1 MKTLQNENREDVLQ
15 ELMEEFSNDVFW
27 LAYSY
32 VKDTKLAE
40 DISQD
45 VFYKCYKYLHQYKG
59 EASIKSWLLKIT
71 ANTSKNY
78 IRNKNFLI
86 FRNSRLLYEQDL
98 QTGQDTERI
107 VTKKEDHNVIL
118 EQILTL
124 NTKYREVIFLYYFQ
138 EMKISEMKKV
148 LKVNENT
155 LKTRL
160 ARARAILKNKLSDF
174 EEG

>member
-1 MKTLQNENREDVLQ
+1 M
-15 ELMEEFSNDVFW
+15 
-27 LAYSY
+27 
-32 VKDTKLAE
+32 
-40 DISQD
+40 
-45 VFYKCYKYLHQYKG
+45 
-59 EASIKSWLLKIT
+59 
-71 ANTSKNY
+71 
-78 IRNKNFLI
+78 
-86 FRNSRLLYEQDL
+86 LYEQDL